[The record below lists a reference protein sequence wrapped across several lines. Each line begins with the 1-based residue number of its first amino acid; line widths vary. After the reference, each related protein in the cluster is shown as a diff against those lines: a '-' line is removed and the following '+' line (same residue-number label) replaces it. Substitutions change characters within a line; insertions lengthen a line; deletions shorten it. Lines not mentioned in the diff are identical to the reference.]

1 MYSNV
6 EMPRLQA
13 RKVEPIEY
21 SKDIVLSDPL
31 LSLVT
36 VGLLSIG
43 CQYFAYK
50 IRLPAILPL
59 LIVGIVIGPVFGVLN
74 ADDLF
79 GDLLFPVVSLS
90 VAIILFEGSL
100 TLRFN
105 DIAGH
110 GNMVRNL
117 CSIGVLVTW
126 LVAATAAHYSLDLT
140 WQLSFLFGALV
151 TVTGPTV
158 IVPMLRTVRP
168 KTNLA
173 NILRWEGIIID
184 PIGALLAVLVFEF
197 IVASQETAITHTLIA
212 FGKTIGIGSVL
223 GLASGYLLG
232 ISIRKELI
240 PHYLLN
246 TAVLTIIL
254 GVFAASN
261 YVAHESGLLAVTI
274 TGMVLAN
281 MKDVDVEDILEFKE
295 TLSVLLISGL
305 FILLAT
311 RLNLQSVIDVGWGS
325 IIVLAAIMF
334 VARPLAVL
342 ASSVGTGLKLNELAL
357 LSWIAPRGIVAA
369 AVSALFS
376 LKLEDIGYEGAGI
389 VVPIVFM
396 VIIATV
402 VVQSLTSRTVASLLG
417 VRAPAPTGY
426 LLFGSSKF
434 NRLLACEMINQ
445 KLDVT
450 IADTNWDAISEA
462 RMAHIPVYFGN
473 PMSDHAARHLD
484 IATFGTV
491 LIMSPYKQLNPLIA
505 YHFEYTLGK
514 DKVWSLTNNEQSA
527 RPSHQVSEQY
537 AKKLTLFDEGVTY
550 GYLAS
555 AIARGATVKTTR
567 LTEEFTYKQYEQQYG
582 LRATPLIAINSEG
595 KSFTFVNGN
604 SLEPKANW
612 RVISLIEPE
621 HALAENEALG

>member
-1 MYSNV
+1 M
-6 EMPRLQA
+6 
-13 RKVEPIEY
+13 
-21 SKDIVLSDPL
+21 SDPL
-31 LSLVT
+31 MSLVA
-36 VGLLSIG
+36 VGLLSIS
-43 CQYFAYK
+43 CQYLAYK
-50 IRLPAILPL
+50 VRLPAILPL
-59 LIVGIVIGPVFGVLN
+59 LIVGIVVGPVFGVLD
-74 ADDLF
+74 ADALF

-100 TLRFN
+100 TLKFG

-117 CSIGVLVTW
+117 CSVGVLVTW
-126 LVAATAAHYSLDLT
+126 VIAAVAAHYSLDLS
-140 WQLSFLFGALV
+140 WQLSFLFGAIV

-168 KTNLA
+168 KSNLA
-173 NILRWEGIIID
+173 SILRWEGIVID

-197 IVASQETAITHTLIA
+197 IVASQGNAISHTFIT
-212 FGKTIGIGSVL
+212 FGKTIGIGFLL
-223 GLASGYLLG
+223 GFSSGYLLG
-232 ISIRKELI
+232 LSIRKDWI

-281 MKDVDVEDILEFKE
+281 MKNVEVEDILEFKE

-311 RLNLQSVIDVGWGS
+311 RLSLQSIADVGWGAL
-325 IIVLAAIMF
+325 IVLGAIMF
-334 VARPLAVL
+334 IARPLSVA
-342 ASSVGTGLKLNELAL
+342 ASSIGTGLKLNELAL

-376 LKLEDIGYEGAGI
+376 LKLEEIGYEGAGI
-389 VVPIVFM
+389 IVPMVFL

-402 VVQSLTSRTVASLLG
+402 VVQSLTSRSVAQLLK
-417 VRAPAPTGY
+417 VRAPAPTAY
-426 LLFGSSKF
+426 LVFGGSKF
-434 NRLLACEMINQ
+434 NRLLADEMIKQ
-445 KLDVT
+445 ELSVT
-450 IADTNWDAISEA
+450 VADTNWDAIREA
-462 RMAHIPVYFGN
+462 RMMDIPVYFGN

-484 IATFGTV
+484 IASFGTV
-491 LIMSPYKQLNPLIA
+491 LIMSPYKQLNPPIA
-505 YHFEYTLGK
+505 YHFENTMGK
-514 DKVWSLTNNEQSA
+514 DKVWALTSNEQST

-537 AKKLTLFDEGVTY
+537 AKRLTLFDEGVTY

-555 AIARGATVKTTR
+555 AIARNASIKTTR
-567 LTEEFTYKQYEQQYG
+567 LSDEFTFAQYNEKYG
-582 LRATPLIAINSEG
+582 DRATPLIAIDVEG

-604 SLEPKANW
+604 SIHPKAGW
-612 RVISLIEPE
+612 RVISLILPE
-621 HALAENEALG
+621 GEAV

>member
-1 MYSNV
+1 M
-6 EMPRLQA
+6 
-13 RKVEPIEY
+13 
-21 SKDIVLSDPL
+21 SDPL
-31 LSLVT
+31 LSLVA
-36 VGLLSIG
+36 VGLLSIT
-43 CQYFAYK
+43 CQYLAYK
-50 IRLPAILPL
+50 VRLPAILPL
-59 LIVGIVIGPVFGVLN
+59 LIVGILVGPVFGVLN

-100 TLRFN
+100 TLKFS

-117 CSIGVLVTW
+117 CSVGVVVTW

-140 WQLSFLFGALV
+140 WQLSFLFGAIV

-173 NILRWEGIIID
+173 NILRWEGIVID

-232 ISIRKELI
+232 LSIRKDWI

-246 TAVLTIIL
+246 TAVLTVIL

-261 YVAHESGLLAVTI
+261 YVALESGLLAVTI
-274 TGMVLAN
+274 SGMVLAN

-311 RLNLQSVIDVGWGS
+311 RLNLQSVVDVGWGS
-325 IIVLAAIMF
+325 IVVLAAIMF
-334 VARPLAVL
+334 VARPLSVL

-376 LKLEDIGYEGAGI
+376 LKLEEIGYEGAGI
-389 VVPIVFM
+389 IVPIVFM

-402 VVQSLTSRTVASLLG
+402 VVQSLTSRTVASLLK
-417 VRAPAPTGY
+417 VRAPAPAHT
-426 LLFGSSKF
+426 
-434 NRLLACEMINQ
+434 A
-445 KLDVT
+445 T
-450 IADTNWDAISEA
+450 ATA
-462 RMAHIPVYFGN
+462 R
-473 PMSDHAARHLD
+473 
-484 IATFGTV
+484 
-491 LIMSPYKQLNPLIA
+491 
-505 YHFEYTLGK
+505 YT
-514 DKVWSLTNNEQSA
+514 
-527 RPSHQVSEQY
+527 
-537 AKKLTLFDEGVTY
+537 DE
-550 GYLAS
+550 
-555 AIARGATVKTTR
+555 
-567 LTEEFTYKQYEQQYG
+567 
-582 LRATPLIAINSEG
+582 
-595 KSFTFVNGN
+595 
-604 SLEPKANW
+604 
-612 RVISLIEPE
+612 
-621 HALAENEALG
+621 ALAKRCGRSDRTEAGSLSSAPQRLQA

>member
-1 MYSNV
+1 M
-6 EMPRLQA
+6 
-13 RKVEPIEY
+13 
-21 SKDIVLSDPL
+21 SDPL
-31 LSLVT
+31 LSLVA
-36 VGLLSIG
+36 VGLLSIT
-43 CQYFAYK
+43 CQYLAYK
-50 IRLPAILPL
+50 VRLPAILPL
-59 LIVGIVIGPVFGVLN
+59 LIVGILVGPVFGVLN

-100 TLRFN
+100 TLKFS

-117 CSIGVLVTW
+117 CSVGVVVTW

-140 WQLSFLFGALV
+140 WQLSFLFGAIV

-173 NILRWEGIIID
+173 NILRWEGIVID

-232 ISIRKELI
+232 LSIRKDWI

-246 TAVLTIIL
+246 TAVLTVIL

-274 TGMVLAN
+274 SGMVLAN

-311 RLNLQSVIDVGWGS
+311 RLNLQSVVDVGWGS
-325 IIVLAAIMF
+325 IVVLAAIMF
-334 VARPLAVL
+334 VARPLSVL

-376 LKLEDIGYEGAGI
+376 LKLEEIGYEGAG
-389 VVPIVFM
+389 
-396 VIIATV
+396 TV
-402 VVQSLTSRTVASLLG
+402 EFIYEDG
-417 VRAPAPTGY
+417 
-426 LLFGSSKF
+426 KF
-434 NRLLACEMINQ
+434 FFLEMNTRIQ
-445 KLDVT
+445 V
-450 IADTNWDAISEA
+450 E
-462 RMAHIPVYFGN
+462 HP
-473 PMSDHAARHLD
+473 
-484 IATFGTV
+484 
-491 LIMSPYKQLNPLIA
+491 
-505 YHFEYTLGK
+505 
-514 DKVWSLTNNEQSA
+514 
-527 RPSHQVSEQY
+527 VSEIRGGIDLVKEQIKIASKGKTALKQSDITFRGHVIECRINAEDPSKNFQPSPGTISVCHQPSGFRTRVDGAIFQGCKITPY
-537 AKKLTLFDEGVTY
+537 YDSLICKLICQGRDREEAILRIQRSLGEFVIEGITTTIDLHKKLLSYCETDGTYTIKKAGDRFD
-550 GYLAS
+550 
-555 AIARGATVKTTR
+555 IDK
-567 LTEEFTYKQYEQQYG
+567 
-582 LRATPLIAINSEG
+582 NS
-595 KSFTFVNGN
+595 
-604 SLEPKANW
+604 
-612 RVISLIEPE
+612 
-621 HALAENEALG
+621 

>member
-1 MYSNV
+1 M
-6 EMPRLQA
+6 
-13 RKVEPIEY
+13 
-21 SKDIVLSDPL
+21 SDPL
-31 LSLVT
+31 MSLVA

-43 CQYFAYK
+43 CQYLAYRV
-50 IRLPAILPL
+50 RLPAILPL
-59 LIVGIVIGPVFGVLN
+59 LIVGILVGPVWGILD
-74 ADDLF
+74 ADALF
-79 GDLLFPVVSLS
+79 GNLLFPVVSLS

-100 TLRFN
+100 TLKFR

-117 CSIGVLVTW
+117 CSIGVIVTW
-126 LVAATAAHYSLDLT
+126 GIAAVAAHYSLNIS
-140 WQLSFLFGALV
+140 WQLAFLFGAIV

-173 NILRWEGIIID
+173 NILRWEGIVID

-197 IVASQETAITHTLIA
+197 IVASQGNAISHTFIM
-212 FGKTIGIGSVL
+212 FGKTIGIGVVL
-223 GLASGYLLG
+223 GLGSGYLLG
-232 ISIRKELI
+232 LSIRKDWI

-281 MKDVDVEDILEFKE
+281 MKNVDVEDILEFKE

-311 RLNLQSVIDVGWGS
+311 RLNLQSVIDVGWGA
-325 IIVLAAIMF
+325 IIILVAIMF
-334 VARPLAVL
+334 VARPLSVI
-342 ASSVGTGLKLNELAL
+342 ASSIGTGLKWNELAL

-376 LKLEDIGYEGAGI
+376 LKLEEIGYEGAGI
-389 VVPIVFM
+389 IVPMVFL

-402 VVQSLTSRTVASLLG
+402 VVQSLTSRSVASLLK

-426 LLFGSSKF
+426 LIFGGSKF
-434 NRLLACEMINQ
+434 NRLLACEMLNQ
-445 KLDVT
+445 DIAVT
-450 IADTNWDAISEA
+450 IADTNWDAIREA
-462 RMAHIPVYFGN
+462 RMMDIPVYFGN

-491 LIMSPYKQLNPLIA
+491 LVMSPYKQLNPLIS
-505 YHFEYTLGK
+505 YHFEYTQGK
-514 DKVWSLTNNEQSA
+514 DKVWSLTSNEQA
-527 RPSHQVSEQY
+527 TRPSHQVSEQY

-555 AIARGATVKTTR
+555 AVSKGASVKTTR
-567 LTEEFTYKQYEQQYG
+567 LTDEFSFEDYNDKYND
-582 LRATPLIAINSEG
+582 RATPLLAINKEG
-595 KSFTFVNGN
+595 KSYTFINGN
-604 SLEPKANW
+604 SIEPKSGW
-612 RVISLIEPE
+612 RIISLILPE
-621 HALAENEALG
+621 EDK

>member
-1 MYSNV
+1 
-6 EMPRLQA
+6 
-13 RKVEPIEY
+13 
-21 SKDIVLSDPL
+21 LSDPL

-43 CQYFAYK
+43 CQYLAYK

-59 LIVGIVIGPVFGVLN
+59 LIVGIVVGPVFGVLN
-74 ADDLF
+74 ADALF

-100 TLRFN
+100 TLKFN

-117 CSIGVLVTW
+117 CSVGVLVTW
-126 LVAATAAHYSLDLT
+126 VVAATAAHYSLELS
-140 WQLSFLFGALV
+140 WQLSFLFGAIV

-168 KTNLA
+168 QTKLA
-173 NILRWEGIIID
+173 NILRWEGIVID

-197 IVASQETAITHTLIA
+197 IVASQESAITHTLIA
-212 FGKTIGIGSVL
+212 FGKTIGIGSFL
-223 GLASGYLLG
+223 GLAAGYLLG

-311 RLNLQSVIDVGWGS
+311 RLNLQSVVDVGWGS
-325 IIVLAAIMF
+325 VIVLAAIMF
-334 VARPLAVL
+334 IARPLSVL

-376 LKLEDIGYEGAGI
+376 LKLEEIGYEGAGI
-389 VVPIVFM
+389 IVPIVFM

-434 NRLLACEMINQ
+434 NRLLACEMLNQ

-450 IADTNWDAISEA
+450 IADTNWDAIREA
-462 RMAHIPVYFGN
+462 RMSDIPVYFGN

-514 DKVWSLTNNEQSA
+514 DKVWALTNNEQSA

-567 LTEEFTYKQYEQQYG
+567 LSDEFTYEQYTQQYG
-582 LRATPLIAINSEG
+582 VRATPLIAISNEG
-595 KSFTFVNGN
+595 KSYTFINGN
-604 SLEPKANW
+604 SIEPKANW

-621 HALAENEALG
+621 RGEEDNKEA

>member
-1 MYSNV
+1 M
-6 EMPRLQA
+6 
-13 RKVEPIEY
+13 
-21 SKDIVLSDPL
+21 SDPL
-31 LSLVT
+31 MSLVA

-43 CQYFAYK
+43 CQYLAYRV
-50 IRLPAILPL
+50 RLPAILPL
-59 LIVGIVIGPVFGVLN
+59 LIVGILVGPVWGILD
-74 ADDLF
+74 ADALF
-79 GDLLFPVVSLS
+79 GNLLFPVVSLS

-100 TLRFN
+100 TLKFR

-117 CSIGVLVTW
+117 CSIGVIVTW
-126 LVAATAAHYSLDLT
+126 GIAAVAAHYSLNIS
-140 WQLSFLFGALV
+140 WQLAFLFGAIV

-173 NILRWEGIIID
+173 NILRWEGIVID

-197 IVASQETAITHTLIA
+197 IVASQGNAISHTFIM
-212 FGKTIGIGSVL
+212 FGKTIGIGVVL
-223 GLASGYLLG
+223 GLGSGYLLG
-232 ISIRKELI
+232 LSIRKDWI

-281 MKDVDVEDILEFKE
+281 MKNVDVEDILEFKE

-311 RLNLQSVIDVGWGS
+311 RLNLQSVIDVGWGA
-325 IIVLAAIMF
+325 IIILVAIMF
-334 VARPLAVL
+334 VARPLSVI
-342 ASSVGTGLKLNELAL
+342 ASSIGTGLKWNELAL

-376 LKLEDIGYEGAGI
+376 LKLEEIGYEGAGI
-389 VVPIVFM
+389 IVPMVFL

-402 VVQSLTSRTVASLLG
+402 VVQSLTSRSVASLLK

-426 LLFGSSKF
+426 LIFGGSKF
-434 NRLLACEMINQ
+434 NRLLACEMLNQ
-445 KLDVT
+445 DIAVT
-450 IADTNWDAISEA
+450 IADTNWDAIREA
-462 RMAHIPVYFGN
+462 RMMDIPVYFGN

-491 LIMSPYKQLNPLIA
+491 LVMSPYKQLNPLIS
-505 YHFEYTLGK
+505 YHFEYTQGK
-514 DKVWSLTNNEQSA
+514 DKVWSLTSNEQA
-527 RPSHQVSEQY
+527 TRPSHQVSEQY

-555 AIARGATVKTTR
+555 AVSKGASVKTTR
-567 LTEEFTYKQYEQQYG
+567 LTDEFSFEDYNNKYKD
-582 LRATPLIAINSEG
+582 RATPLLAINKEG
-595 KSFTFVNGN
+595 KSYTFINGN
-604 SLEPKANW
+604 SIEPKSGW
-612 RVISLIEPE
+612 RIISLVLPE
-621 HALAENEALG
+621 EDK

>member
-1 MYSNV
+1 M
-6 EMPRLQA
+6 
-13 RKVEPIEY
+13 
-21 SKDIVLSDPL
+21 SDPL
-31 LSLVT
+31 MSLVA

-50 IRLPAILPL
+50 VRLPAILPL
-59 LIVGIVIGPVFGVLN
+59 LIVGILVGPVWGVLD
-74 ADDLF
+74 ADALF
-79 GDLLFPVVSLS
+79 GNLLFPVVSLS

-100 TLRFN
+100 TLKFR

-117 CSIGVLVTW
+117 CSIGVVVTW
-126 LVAATAAHYSLDLT
+126 GIAAVAAHYSLNIS
-140 WQLSFLFGALV
+140 WQLAFLFGAIV

-173 NILRWEGIIID
+173 NILRWEGIVID

-197 IVASQETAITHTLIA
+197 IVASQGNAISHTFIM
-212 FGKTIGIGSVL
+212 FGKTIGIGVVL
-223 GLASGYLLG
+223 GLGSGYLLG
-232 ISIRKELI
+232 LSIRKDWI

-281 MKDVDVEDILEFKE
+281 MKNVDVEDILEFKE

-311 RLNLQSVIDVGWGS
+311 RLNLQSVIDVGWGA
-325 IIVLAAIMF
+325 IIILIAIMF
-334 VARPLAVL
+334 VARPLAVI
-342 ASSVGTGLKLNELAL
+342 ASSIGTGLKWNELAL

-376 LKLEDIGYEGAGI
+376 LKLEEIGYEGAGI
-389 VVPIVFM
+389 IVPMVFL

-402 VVQSLTSRTVASLLG
+402 VVQSLTSRSVASLLK

-426 LLFGSSKF
+426 LIFGGSKF
-434 NRLLACEMINQ
+434 NRLLACEMLNQ
-445 KLDVT
+445 DIAVT
-450 IADTNWDAISEA
+450 IADTNWDAIREA
-462 RMAHIPVYFGN
+462 RMMDIPVYFGN

-491 LIMSPYKQLNPLIA
+491 LIMSPYKQLNPLIS
-505 YHFEYTLGK
+505 YHFEYTQGK
-514 DKVWSLTNNEQSA
+514 DKVWSLTSNEQA
-527 RPSHQVSEQY
+527 TRPSHQVSEQY

-555 AIARGATVKTTR
+555 AVSKGASVKTTR
-567 LTEEFTYKQYEQQYG
+567 LTDEFSFEDYNDKYND
-582 LRATPLIAINSEG
+582 RATPLLAINKEG
-595 KSFTFVNGN
+595 KSYTFINGN
-604 SLEPKANW
+604 SIEPKSGW
-612 RVISLIEPE
+612 RIISLILPE
-621 HALAENEALG
+621 EDYQK

>member
-1 MYSNV
+1 
-6 EMPRLQA
+6 
-13 RKVEPIEY
+13 
-21 SKDIVLSDPL
+21 LSDPL
-31 LSLVT
+31 MSLVA

-43 CQYFAYK
+43 CQYLAYRV
-50 IRLPAILPL
+50 RLPAILPL
-59 LIVGIVIGPVFGVLN
+59 LIVGILVGPVWGILD
-74 ADDLF
+74 ADALF
-79 GDLLFPVVSLS
+79 GNLLFPVVSLS

-100 TLRFN
+100 TLKFR

-117 CSIGVLVTW
+117 CSIGVIVTW
-126 LVAATAAHYSLDLT
+126 GIAAVAAHYSLNIS
-140 WQLSFLFGALV
+140 WQLAFLFGAIV

-173 NILRWEGIIID
+173 NILRWEGIVID

-197 IVASQETAITHTLIA
+197 IVASQGNAISHTFIM
-212 FGKTIGIGSVL
+212 FGKTIGIGVVL
-223 GLASGYLLG
+223 GLGSGYLLG
-232 ISIRKELI
+232 LSIRKDWI

-281 MKDVDVEDILEFKE
+281 MKNVDVEDILEFKE

-311 RLNLQSVIDVGWGS
+311 RLNLQSVIDVGWGA
-325 IIVLAAIMF
+325 IIILVAIMF
-334 VARPLAVL
+334 VARPLSVI
-342 ASSVGTGLKLNELAL
+342 ASSIGTGLKWNELAL

-376 LKLEDIGYEGAGI
+376 LKLEEIGYEGAGI
-389 VVPIVFM
+389 IVPMVFL

-402 VVQSLTSRTVASLLG
+402 VVQSLTSRSVASLLK

-426 LLFGSSKF
+426 LIFGGSKF
-434 NRLLACEMINQ
+434 NRLLACEMLNQ
-445 KLDVT
+445 DIAVT
-450 IADTNWDAISEA
+450 IADTNWDAIREA
-462 RMAHIPVYFGN
+462 RMMDIPVYFGN

-491 LIMSPYKQLNPLIA
+491 LVMSPYKQLNPLIS
-505 YHFEYTLGK
+505 YHFEYTQGK
-514 DKVWSLTNNEQSA
+514 DKVWSLTSNEQA
-527 RPSHQVSEQY
+527 TRPSHQVSEQY

-555 AIARGATVKTTR
+555 AVNRGASVKTTR
-567 LTEEFTYKQYEQQYG
+567 LTDEFSFEDYNNKYKD
-582 LRATPLIAINSEG
+582 RATPLLAINKEG
-595 KSFTFVNGN
+595 KSYTFINGN
-604 SLEPKANW
+604 SIEPKSGW
-612 RVISLIEPE
+612 RIISLVLPE
-621 HALAENEALG
+621 EDK

>member
-1 MYSNV
+1 M
-6 EMPRLQA
+6 
-13 RKVEPIEY
+13 
-21 SKDIVLSDPL
+21 
-31 LSLVT
+31 SLVA

-43 CQYFAYK
+43 CQYLAYRV
-50 IRLPAILPL
+50 RLPAILPL
-59 LIVGIVIGPVFGVLN
+59 LIVGILVGPVWGILD
-74 ADDLF
+74 ADALF
-79 GDLLFPVVSLS
+79 GNLLFPVVSLS

-100 TLRFN
+100 TLKFR

-117 CSIGVLVTW
+117 CSIGVIVTW
-126 LVAATAAHYSLDLT
+126 GIAAVAAHYSLNIS
-140 WQLSFLFGALV
+140 WQLAFLFGAIV

-173 NILRWEGIIID
+173 NILRWEGIVID

-197 IVASQETAITHTLIA
+197 IVASQGNAISHTFIM
-212 FGKTIGIGSVL
+212 FGKTIGIGVVL
-223 GLASGYLLG
+223 GLGSGYLLG
-232 ISIRKELI
+232 LSIRKDWI

-281 MKDVDVEDILEFKE
+281 MKNVDVEDILEFKE

-311 RLNLQSVIDVGWGS
+311 RLNLQSVIDVGWGA
-325 IIVLAAIMF
+325 IIILVAIMF
-334 VARPLAVL
+334 VARPLSVI
-342 ASSVGTGLKLNELAL
+342 ASSIGTGLKWNELAL

-376 LKLEDIGYEGAGI
+376 LKLEEIGYEGAGI
-389 VVPIVFM
+389 IVPMVFL

-402 VVQSLTSRTVASLLG
+402 VVQSLTSRSVASLLK

-426 LLFGSSKF
+426 LIFGGSKF
-434 NRLLACEMINQ
+434 NRLLACEMLNQ
-445 KLDVT
+445 DIAVT
-450 IADTNWDAISEA
+450 IADTNWDAIREA
-462 RMAHIPVYFGN
+462 RMMDIPVYFGN

-491 LIMSPYKQLNPLIA
+491 LIMSPYKQLNPLIS
-505 YHFEYTLGK
+505 YHFEYTQGK
-514 DKVWSLTNNEQSA
+514 DKVWSLTSNEQA
-527 RPSHQVSEQY
+527 TRPSHQVSEQY

-555 AIARGATVKTTR
+555 AVNRGASVKTTR
-567 LTEEFTYKQYEQQYG
+567 LTDEFSFEDYNNKYKD
-582 LRATPLIAINSEG
+582 RATPLLAINKEG
-595 KSFTFVNGN
+595 KSYTFINGN
-604 SLEPKANW
+604 SIEPKSGW
-612 RVISLIEPE
+612 RIISLVLPE
-621 HALAENEALG
+621 EDK

>member
-1 MYSNV
+1 
-6 EMPRLQA
+6 
-13 RKVEPIEY
+13 
-21 SKDIVLSDPL
+21 LSDPL
-31 LSLVT
+31 MSLVA

-43 CQYFAYK
+43 CQYLAYRV
-50 IRLPAILPL
+50 RLPAILPL
-59 LIVGIVIGPVFGVLN
+59 LIVGILVGPVWGILD
-74 ADDLF
+74 ADALF
-79 GDLLFPVVSLS
+79 GNLLFPVVSLS

-100 TLRFN
+100 TLKFR

-117 CSIGVLVTW
+117 CSIGVIVTW
-126 LVAATAAHYSLDLT
+126 GIAAVAAHYSLNIS
-140 WQLSFLFGALV
+140 WQLAFLFGAIV

-173 NILRWEGIIID
+173 NILRWEGIVID

-197 IVASQETAITHTLIA
+197 IVASQGNAISHTFIM
-212 FGKTIGIGSVL
+212 FGKTIGIGVVL
-223 GLASGYLLG
+223 GLGSGYLLG
-232 ISIRKELI
+232 LSIRKDWI

-281 MKDVDVEDILEFKE
+281 MKNVDVEDILEFKE

-311 RLNLQSVIDVGWGS
+311 RLNLQSVIDVGWGA
-325 IIVLAAIMF
+325 IIILVAIMF
-334 VARPLAVL
+334 VARPLSVI
-342 ASSVGTGLKLNELAL
+342 ASSIGTGLKWNELAL

-376 LKLEDIGYEGAGI
+376 LKLEEIGYEGAGI
-389 VVPIVFM
+389 IVPMVFL

-402 VVQSLTSRTVASLLG
+402 VVQSLTSRSVASLLK

-426 LLFGSSKF
+426 LIFGGSKF
-434 NRLLACEMINQ
+434 NRLLACEMLNQ
-445 KLDVT
+445 DIAVT
-450 IADTNWDAISEA
+450 IADTNWDAIREA
-462 RMAHIPVYFGN
+462 RMMDIPVYFGN

-491 LIMSPYKQLNPLIA
+491 LVMSPYKQLNPLIS
-505 YHFEYTLGK
+505 YHFEYTQGK
-514 DKVWSLTNNEQSA
+514 DKVWSLTSNEQA
-527 RPSHQVSEQY
+527 TRPSHQVSEQY

-555 AIARGATVKTTR
+555 AVNRGASVKTTR
-567 LTEEFTYKQYEQQYG
+567 LTDEFSFEDYNNKYKD
-582 LRATPLIAINSEG
+582 RATPLLAINKEG
-595 KSFTFVNGN
+595 KSYTFINGN
-604 SLEPKANW
+604 SIEPKSGW
-612 RVISLIEPE
+612 RIISLVLPE
-621 HALAENEALG
+621 EDDQK

>member
-1 MYSNV
+1 
-6 EMPRLQA
+6 
-13 RKVEPIEY
+13 
-21 SKDIVLSDPL
+21 
-31 LSLVT
+31 
-36 VGLLSIG
+36 
-43 CQYFAYK
+43 
-50 IRLPAILPL
+50 LPL
-59 LIVGIVIGPVFGVLN
+59 LIVGILVGPVWGILD
-74 ADDLF
+74 ADALF
-79 GDLLFPVVSLS
+79 GNLLFPVVSLS

-100 TLRFN
+100 TLKFR

-117 CSIGVLVTW
+117 CSIGVIVTW
-126 LVAATAAHYSLDLT
+126 GIAAVAAHYSLNIS
-140 WQLSFLFGALV
+140 WQLAFLFGAIV

-173 NILRWEGIIID
+173 NILRWEGIVID

-197 IVASQETAITHTLIA
+197 IVASQGNAISHTFIM
-212 FGKTIGIGSVL
+212 FGKTIGIGVVL
-223 GLASGYLLG
+223 GLGSGYLLG
-232 ISIRKELI
+232 LSIRKDWI

-281 MKDVDVEDILEFKE
+281 MKNVDVEDILEFKE

-311 RLNLQSVIDVGWGS
+311 RLNLQSVIDVGWGA
-325 IIVLAAIMF
+325 IIILVAIMF
-334 VARPLAVL
+334 VARPLSVI
-342 ASSVGTGLKLNELAL
+342 ASSIGTGLKWNELAL

-376 LKLEDIGYEGAGI
+376 LKLEEIGYEGAGI
-389 VVPIVFM
+389 IVPMVFL

-402 VVQSLTSRTVASLLG
+402 VVQSLTSRSVASLLK

-426 LLFGSSKF
+426 LIFGGSKF
-434 NRLLACEMINQ
+434 NRLLACEMLNQ
-445 KLDVT
+445 DIAVT
-450 IADTNWDAISEA
+450 IADTNWDAIREA
-462 RMAHIPVYFGN
+462 RMMDIPVYFGN

-491 LIMSPYKQLNPLIA
+491 LVMSPYKQLNPLIS
-505 YHFEYTLGK
+505 YHFEYTQGK
-514 DKVWSLTNNEQSA
+514 DKVWSLTSNEQA
-527 RPSHQVSEQY
+527 TRPSHQVSEQY

-555 AIARGATVKTTR
+555 AVNRGASVKTTR
-567 LTEEFTYKQYEQQYG
+567 LTDEFSFEDYNNKYKD
-582 LRATPLIAINSEG
+582 RATPLLAINKEG
-595 KSFTFVNGN
+595 KSYTFINGN
-604 SLEPKANW
+604 SIEPKSGW
-612 RVISLIEPE
+612 RIISLVLPE
-621 HALAENEALG
+621 EDK

>member
-1 MYSNV
+1 M
-6 EMPRLQA
+6 
-13 RKVEPIEY
+13 
-21 SKDIVLSDPL
+21 SDPL
-31 LSLVT
+31 MSLVA

-50 IRLPAILPL
+50 VRLPAILPL
-59 LIVGIVIGPVFGVLN
+59 LIVGILVGPVWGVLD
-74 ADDLF
+74 ADALF
-79 GDLLFPVVSLS
+79 GNLLFPVVSLS

-100 TLRFN
+100 TLKFR

-117 CSIGVLVTW
+117 CSIGVVVTW
-126 LVAATAAHYSLDLT
+126 GIAAVAAHYSLNIS
-140 WQLSFLFGALV
+140 WQLAFLFGAIV

-173 NILRWEGIIID
+173 NILRWEGIVID

-197 IVASQETAITHTLIA
+197 IVASQGNAISHTFIM
-212 FGKTIGIGSVL
+212 FGKTIGIGVVL
-223 GLASGYLLG
+223 GLGSGYLLG
-232 ISIRKELI
+232 LSIRKDWI

-261 YVAHESGLLAVTI
+261 YVAHESGLVAVTI

-281 MKDVDVEDILEFKE
+281 MKNVDVEDILEFKE

-311 RLNLQSVIDVGWGS
+311 RLNLQSVIDVGWGA
-325 IIVLAAIMF
+325 IIILIAIMF
-334 VARPLAVL
+334 VARPLAVI
-342 ASSVGTGLKLNELAL
+342 ASSIGTGLKWNELAL

-376 LKLEDIGYEGAGI
+376 LKLEEIGYEGAGI
-389 VVPIVFM
+389 IVPMVFL

-402 VVQSLTSRTVASLLG
+402 VVQSLTSRSVASLLK

-426 LLFGSSKF
+426 LIFGGSKF
-434 NRLLACEMINQ
+434 NRLLACEMLNQ
-445 KLDVT
+445 DIAVT
-450 IADTNWDAISEA
+450 IADTNWDAIREA
-462 RMAHIPVYFGN
+462 RMMDIPVYFGN

-491 LIMSPYKQLNPLIA
+491 LIMSPYKQLNPLIS
-505 YHFEYTLGK
+505 YHFEYTQGK
-514 DKVWSLTNNEQSA
+514 DKVWSLTSNEQA
-527 RPSHQVSEQY
+527 TRPSHQVSEQY

-555 AIARGATVKTTR
+555 AVSKGASVKTTR
-567 LTEEFTYKQYEQQYG
+567 LTDEFSFEDYNDKYND
-582 LRATPLIAINSEG
+582 RATPLLAINKEG
-595 KSFTFVNGN
+595 KSYTFINGN
-604 SLEPKANW
+604 SIEPKSGW
-612 RVISLIEPE
+612 RIISLVLPE
-621 HALAENEALG
+621 EDK

>member
-1 MYSNV
+1 
-6 EMPRLQA
+6 
-13 RKVEPIEY
+13 
-21 SKDIVLSDPL
+21 LSDPL
-31 LSLVT
+31 MSLVA

-50 IRLPAILPL
+50 VRLPAILPL
-59 LIVGIVIGPVFGVLN
+59 LIVGILVGPVWGVLD
-74 ADDLF
+74 ADALF
-79 GDLLFPVVSLS
+79 GNLLFPVVSLS

-100 TLRFN
+100 TLKFR

-117 CSIGVLVTW
+117 CSIGVVVTW
-126 LVAATAAHYSLDLT
+126 GIAAVAAHYSLNIS
-140 WQLSFLFGALV
+140 WQLAFLFGAIV

-173 NILRWEGIIID
+173 NILRWEGIVID

-197 IVASQETAITHTLIA
+197 IVASQGNAISHTFIM
-212 FGKTIGIGSVL
+212 FGKTIGIGVVL
-223 GLASGYLLG
+223 GLGSGYLLG
-232 ISIRKELI
+232 LSIRKDWI

-281 MKDVDVEDILEFKE
+281 MKNVDVEDILEFKE

-311 RLNLQSVIDVGWGS
+311 RLNLQSVIDVGWGA
-325 IIVLAAIMF
+325 IIILIAIMF
-334 VARPLAVL
+334 VARPLAVI
-342 ASSVGTGLKLNELAL
+342 ASSIGTGLKWNELAL

-376 LKLEDIGYEGAGI
+376 LKLEEIGYEGAGI
-389 VVPIVFM
+389 IVPMVFL

-402 VVQSLTSRTVASLLG
+402 VVQSLTSRSVASLLK

-426 LLFGSSKF
+426 LIFGGSKF
-434 NRLLACEMINQ
+434 NRLLACEMLNQ
-445 KLDVT
+445 DIAVT
-450 IADTNWDAISEA
+450 IADTNWDAIREA
-462 RMAHIPVYFGN
+462 RMMDIPVYFGN

-491 LIMSPYKQLNPLIA
+491 LIMSPYKQLNPLIS
-505 YHFEYTLGK
+505 YHFEYTQGK
-514 DKVWSLTNNEQSA
+514 DKVWSLTSNEQA
-527 RPSHQVSEQY
+527 TRPSHQVSEQY

-555 AIARGATVKTTR
+555 AVNRGASVKTTR
-567 LTEEFTYKQYEQQYG
+567 LTDEFSFEDYNNKYKD
-582 LRATPLIAINSEG
+582 RATPLLAINKEG
-595 KSFTFVNGN
+595 KSYTFINGN
-604 SLEPKANW
+604 SIEPKSGW
-612 RVISLIEPE
+612 RIISLVLPE
-621 HALAENEALG
+621 EDK

>member
-1 MYSNV
+1 M
-6 EMPRLQA
+6 
-13 RKVEPIEY
+13 
-21 SKDIVLSDPL
+21 SDPL
-31 LSLVT
+31 LSLVS
-36 VGLLSIG
+36 VGLLSIA
-43 CQYFAYK
+43 CQYLAYK

-59 LIVGIVIGPVFGVLN
+59 LIVGIVVGPVFGVLN
-74 ADDLF
+74 ADSLF

-100 TLRFN
+100 TLKFS

-117 CSIGVLVTW
+117 CSIGVVVTW
-126 LVAATAAHYSLDLT
+126 IVAATAAHYSLDLS
-140 WQLSFLFGALV
+140 WQLSFLFGAIV

-173 NILRWEGIIID
+173 NILRWEGIVID

-212 FGKTIGIGSVL
+212 FGKTVGIGSVL
-223 GLASGYLLG
+223 GLAAGYLLG
-232 ISIRKELI
+232 LSIRKEWI

-274 TGMVLAN
+274 AGMVLAN

-325 IIVLAAIMF
+325 VVVLSAIMF
-334 VARPLAVL
+334 VARPLSVM
-342 ASSVGTGLKLNELAL
+342 ASSIGTGLKLNDRVAQMVLTPVIKMEL
-357 LSWIAPRGIVAA
+357 
-369 AVSALFS
+369 
-376 LKLEDIGYEGAGI
+376 EEIGYEGAGI
-389 VVPIVFM
+389 IVPIVFM

-402 VVQSLTSRTVASLLG
+402 VVQSLTSRTVASLLK

-426 LLFGSSKF
+426 LIFGGSKF
-434 NRLLACEMINQ
+434 NRALACEMLNQ

-450 IADTNWDAISEA
+450 IADTNWDAIREA
-462 RMAHIPVYFGN
+462 RMMDIPVYFGN

-484 IATFGTV
+484 LNTFGTV

-505 YHFEYTLGK
+505 YHFEYTMGK
-514 DKVWSLTNNEQSA
+514 DKVWALTNNEQST

-555 AIARGATVKTTR
+555 AIARESQVKTTR
-567 LTEEFTYKQYEQQYG
+567 LSEEFSYEQYIKQYGE
-582 LRATPLIAINSEG
+582 RATPLIAINAEG
-595 KSFTFVNGN
+595 KSYTFINGN
-604 SLEPKANW
+604 SIEPKAGW
-612 RVISLIEPE
+612 RLISLIEPE
-621 HALAENEALG
+621 RDEGTTESANKGHIDS

>member
-1 MYSNV
+1 M
-6 EMPRLQA
+6 
-13 RKVEPIEY
+13 
-21 SKDIVLSDPL
+21 SDPL
-31 LSLVT
+31 MSLVA

-43 CQYFAYK
+43 CQYLAYRV
-50 IRLPAILPL
+50 RLPAILPL
-59 LIVGIVIGPVFGVLN
+59 LIVGILVGPVWGILD
-74 ADDLF
+74 ADALF
-79 GDLLFPVVSLS
+79 GNLLFPVVSLS

-100 TLRFN
+100 TLKFR

-117 CSIGVLVTW
+117 CSIGVIVTW
-126 LVAATAAHYSLDLT
+126 GIAAVAAHYSLNIS
-140 WQLSFLFGALV
+140 WQLAFLFGAIV

-173 NILRWEGIIID
+173 NILRWEGIVID

-197 IVASQETAITHTLIA
+197 IVASQGNAISHTFIM
-212 FGKTIGIGSVL
+212 FGKTIGIGVVL
-223 GLASGYLLG
+223 GLGSGYLLG
-232 ISIRKELI
+232 LSIRKDWI

-281 MKDVDVEDILEFKE
+281 MKNVDVEDILEFKE

-311 RLNLQSVIDVGWGS
+311 RLNLQSVIDVGWGA
-325 IIVLAAIMF
+325 IIILIAIMF
-334 VARPLAVL
+334 VARPLAVI
-342 ASSVGTGLKLNELAL
+342 ASSIGTGLKWNELAL

-376 LKLEDIGYEGAGI
+376 LKLEEIGYEGAGI
-389 VVPIVFM
+389 IVPMVFL

-402 VVQSLTSRTVASLLG
+402 VVQSLTSRSVASLLK

-426 LLFGSSKF
+426 LIFGGSKF
-434 NRLLACEMINQ
+434 NRLLACEMLNQ
-445 KLDVT
+445 DIAVT
-450 IADTNWDAISEA
+450 IADTNWDAIREA
-462 RMAHIPVYFGN
+462 RMMDIPVYFGN

-491 LIMSPYKQLNPLIA
+491 LVMSPYKQLNPLIS
-505 YHFEYTLGK
+505 YHFEYTQGK
-514 DKVWSLTNNEQSA
+514 DKVWSLTSNEQA
-527 RPSHQVSEQY
+527 TRPSHQVSEQY

-555 AIARGATVKTTR
+555 AVSKGASVKTTR
-567 LTEEFTYKQYEQQYG
+567 LTDEFSFEDYNDKYND
-582 LRATPLIAINSEG
+582 RATPLLAINKEG
-595 KSFTFVNGN
+595 KSYTFINGN
-604 SLEPKANW
+604 SIEPKSGW
-612 RVISLIEPE
+612 RIISLVLPE
-621 HALAENEALG
+621 EDK

>member
-1 MYSNV
+1 M
-6 EMPRLQA
+6 
-13 RKVEPIEY
+13 
-21 SKDIVLSDPL
+21 
-31 LSLVT
+31 SLVA
-36 VGLLSIG
+36 VGLLSIS
-43 CQYFAYK
+43 CQYLAYK
-50 IRLPAILPL
+50 VRLPAILPL
-59 LIVGIVIGPVFGVLN
+59 LIVGIVVGPVFGVLN
-74 ADDLF
+74 ADALF

-100 TLRFN
+100 TLKFG

-117 CSIGVLVTW
+117 CSVGVLVTW
-126 LVAATAAHYSLDLT
+126 VIAAMAAHYSLDLS
-140 WQLSFLFGALV
+140 WQLSFLFGAIV

-168 KTNLA
+168 KSNLSS
-173 NILRWEGIIID
+173 ILRWEGIVID

-197 IVASQETAITHTLIA
+197 IVASQGNAISHTLIT
-212 FGKTIGIGSVL
+212 FGKTIGIGFLL
-223 GLASGYLLG
+223 GFSSGYLLG
-232 ISIRKELI
+232 LSIRKDWI

-281 MKDVDVEDILEFKE
+281 MKNVEVEDILEFKE

-311 RLNLQSVIDVGWGS
+311 RLSLQSIADVGWGAL
-325 IIVLAAIMF
+325 IVLGAIMF
-334 VARPLAVL
+334 IARPLSVA
-342 ASSVGTGLKLNELAL
+342 ASSIGTGLKLNELAL

-376 LKLEDIGYEGAGI
+376 LKLEEIGYEGAGI
-389 VVPIVFM
+389 IVPMVFL

-402 VVQSLTSRTVASLLG
+402 VVQSLTSRSVAQLLK
-417 VRAPAPTGY
+417 VRAPAPTAY
-426 LLFGSSKF
+426 LVFGGSKF
-434 NRLLACEMINQ
+434 NRMLADEMIKQ
-445 KLDVT
+445 DLSVT
-450 IADTNWDAISEA
+450 VADTNWDAIREA
-462 RMAHIPVYFGN
+462 RMMDIPVYFGN

-484 IATFGTV
+484 IASFGTV
-491 LIMSPYKQLNPLIA
+491 LIMSPYKQLNPPIA
-505 YHFEYTLGK
+505 YHFENTLGK
-514 DKVWSLTNNEQSA
+514 DKVWALTSNEQST

-537 AKKLTLFDEGVTY
+537 AKRLTLFDEGVTY

-555 AIARGATVKTTR
+555 AIARNASVKTTR
-567 LTEEFTYKQYEQQYG
+567 LSDEFTFAQYNEKYG
-582 LRATPLIAINSEG
+582 DRATLLIAIDDEG

-604 SLEPKANW
+604 SIHPKAGW
-612 RVISLIEPE
+612 RVISLILPE
-621 HALAENEALG
+621 GEAV

>member
-1 MYSNV
+1 
-6 EMPRLQA
+6 
-13 RKVEPIEY
+13 
-21 SKDIVLSDPL
+21 LSDPL
-31 LSLVT
+31 MSLVA

-50 IRLPAILPL
+50 VRLPAILPL
-59 LIVGIVIGPVFGVLN
+59 LIVGILVGPVWGVLD
-74 ADDLF
+74 ADALF
-79 GDLLFPVVSLS
+79 GNLLFPVVSLS

-100 TLRFN
+100 TLKFR

-117 CSIGVLVTW
+117 CSIGVVVTW
-126 LVAATAAHYSLDLT
+126 GIAAVAAHYSLNIS
-140 WQLSFLFGALV
+140 WQLAFLFGAIV

-173 NILRWEGIIID
+173 NILRWEGIVID

-197 IVASQETAITHTLIA
+197 IVASQGNAISHTFIM
-212 FGKTIGIGSVL
+212 FGKTIGIGVVL
-223 GLASGYLLG
+223 GLGSGYLLG
-232 ISIRKELI
+232 LSIRKDWI

-281 MKDVDVEDILEFKE
+281 MKNVDVEDILEFKE

-311 RLNLQSVIDVGWGS
+311 RLNLQSVIDVGWGA
-325 IIVLAAIMF
+325 IIILIAIMF
-334 VARPLAVL
+334 VARPLAVI
-342 ASSVGTGLKLNELAL
+342 ASSIGTGLKWNELAL

-376 LKLEDIGYEGAGI
+376 LKLEEIGYEGAGI
-389 VVPIVFM
+389 IVPMVFL

-402 VVQSLTSRTVASLLG
+402 VVQSLTSRSVASLLK

-426 LLFGSSKF
+426 LIFGGSKF
-434 NRLLACEMINQ
+434 NRLLACEMLNQ
-445 KLDVT
+445 DIAVT
-450 IADTNWDAISEA
+450 IADTNWDAIREA
-462 RMAHIPVYFGN
+462 RMMDIPVYFGN

-491 LIMSPYKQLNPLIA
+491 LIMSPYKQLNPLIS
-505 YHFEYTLGK
+505 YHFEYTQGK
-514 DKVWSLTNNEQSA
+514 DKVWSLTSNEQA
-527 RPSHQVSEQY
+527 TRPSHQVSEQY

-555 AIARGATVKTTR
+555 AVSKGASVKTTR
-567 LTEEFTYKQYEQQYG
+567 LTDEFSFEDYNDKYND
-582 LRATPLIAINSEG
+582 RATPLLAINKEG
-595 KSFTFVNGN
+595 KSYTFINGN
-604 SLEPKANW
+604 SIEPKSGW
-612 RVISLIEPE
+612 RIISLILPE
-621 HALAENEALG
+621 EDK

>member
-1 MYSNV
+1 M
-6 EMPRLQA
+6 
-13 RKVEPIEY
+13 
-21 SKDIVLSDPL
+21 SDPL
-31 LSLVT
+31 MSLVA

-43 CQYFAYK
+43 CQYLAYRV
-50 IRLPAILPL
+50 RLPAILPL
-59 LIVGIVIGPVFGVLN
+59 LIVGILVGPVWGILD
-74 ADDLF
+74 ADALF
-79 GDLLFPVVSLS
+79 GNLLFPVVSLS

-100 TLRFN
+100 TLKFR

-117 CSIGVLVTW
+117 CSIGVIVTW
-126 LVAATAAHYSLDLT
+126 GIAAVAAHYSLNIS
-140 WQLSFLFGALV
+140 WQLAFLFGAIV

-173 NILRWEGIIID
+173 NILRWEGIVID

-197 IVASQETAITHTLIA
+197 IVASQGNAISHTFIM
-212 FGKTIGIGSVL
+212 FGKTIGIGVVL
-223 GLASGYLLG
+223 GLGSGYLLG
-232 ISIRKELI
+232 LSIRKDWI

-274 TGMVLAN
+274 TGIVLAN
-281 MKDVDVEDILEFKE
+281 MKNVDVEDILEFKE

-311 RLNLQSVIDVGWGS
+311 RLNLQSVIDVGWGA
-325 IIVLAAIMF
+325 IIILVAIMF
-334 VARPLAVL
+334 VARPLSVI
-342 ASSVGTGLKLNELAL
+342 ASSIGTGLKWNELAL

-376 LKLEDIGYEGAGI
+376 LKLEEIGYEGAGI
-389 VVPIVFM
+389 IVPMVFL

-402 VVQSLTSRTVASLLG
+402 VVQSLTSRSVASLLK

-426 LLFGSSKF
+426 LIFGGSKF
-434 NRLLACEMINQ
+434 NRLLACEMLNQ
-445 KLDVT
+445 DIAVT
-450 IADTNWDAISEA
+450 IADTNWDAIREA
-462 RMAHIPVYFGN
+462 RMMDIPVYFGN

-491 LIMSPYKQLNPLIA
+491 LVMSPYKQLNPLIS
-505 YHFEYTLGK
+505 YHFEYTQGK
-514 DKVWSLTNNEQSA
+514 DKVWSLTSNEQA
-527 RPSHQVSEQY
+527 TRPSHQVSEQY

-555 AIARGATVKTTR
+555 AVNRGASVKTTR
-567 LTEEFTYKQYEQQYG
+567 LTDEFSFEDYNNKYKD
-582 LRATPLIAINSEG
+582 RATPLLAINKEG
-595 KSFTFVNGN
+595 KSYTFINGN
-604 SLEPKANW
+604 SIEPKSGW
-612 RVISLIEPE
+612 RIISLVLPE
-621 HALAENEALG
+621 EDDQK